1 MKTSIAALGL
11 ALILSVCTLARAQE
25 AAQPVGDAE
34 PPLSAASAPMP
45 APMTTSPPPPSPPS
59 CSQLSGHAMKSDLA
73 AVTAQSQNQPLSN
86 LLALY
91 DASIQAWRA
100 AAERCEGRAKERAEH
115 NLLDNQ
121 KQRDALAERQSAGA
135 ECEVAHRDAAS
146 LQELAHQAFGERR
159 WEQAGALYRKSA
171 SMWDFAVESCTG
183 SQQELAVKR
192 REQTEIDG
200 HNAEFCAPLFD
211 QAREF
216 TQKFR
221 NAAAGLALAE
231 KQQQS
236 QMAETLWRKT
246 QAQCKGGAVDLAG
259 NNAQAL
265 ARERGT
271 PWVATELPQSAS
283 VQAPARVVGVAAV
296 PQTTAA
302 LATAAAV
309 NVAAGSAAKT
319 AATPVP
325 APKNVP
331 AAPTTPA
338 APDLTAAAAPAPKE
352 LDVQA
357 GDTHYRG
364 QFVRE
369 EGQVVS
375 GTGRVEWASGEVYV
389 GQLLHSQRHGQGEFI
404 WPNGQRYKG
413 DWVMDHPTGHASV
426 HFVNGNQYEGA
437 VVEGQPQGSGLM
449 KYASGDVYQGEM
461 DHGVPHGRGVYTWAN
476 GQRFDGDWVHEVP
489 QGRGALRF
497 ANGNLYEGPV
507 VAGVP
512 QGKGRLQ
519 FASGDIY
526 EGDFTQGKPEGQG
539 SYLWKTGEKYVGA
552 WKAGLKQG
560 QGTFHWANGDRWEG
574 EFVNDERG
582 EDGVLI
588 RKGDE

>member
-1 MKTSIAALGL
+1 MKA
-11 ALILSVCTLARAQE
+11 
-25 AAQPVGDAE
+25 
-34 PPLSAASAPMP
+34 
-45 APMTTSPPPPSPPS
+45 
-59 CSQLSGHAMKSDLA
+59 DLA
-73 AVTAQSQNQPLSN
+73 AVTAQSQNQPLSS
-86 LLALY
+86 LLGLF
-91 DASIQAWRA
+91 DESIEAWRA

-115 NLLDNQ
+115 NLQDNR
-121 KQRDALAERQSAGA
+121 KQREALAERQSAGA

-146 LQELAHQAFGERR
+146 LQELARQAFGERR
-159 WEQAGALYRKSA
+159 WDQAGALYRKSA

-192 REQTEIDG
+192 RDQTEIDG
-200 HNAEFCAPLFD
+200 HNAEHCAPLFD

-216 TQKFR
+216 SQKFR
-221 NAAAGLALAE
+221 GAAAGLAPAD

-236 QMAETLWRKT
+236 QMAETLWRKA
-246 QAQCKGGAVDLAG
+246 QAQCKGAAVDLAA
-259 NNAQAL
+259 NNAQAI

-271 PWVATELPQSAS
+271 PWVATELPQAVNAAPNGSGPA
-283 VQAPARVVGVAAV
+283 VPVVAATTALGAAGNAPAVAAKAKAAAAVAAAV
-296 PQTTAA
+296 PM
-302 LATAAAV
+302 
-309 NVAAGSAAKT
+309 
-319 AATPVP
+319 
-325 APKNVP
+325 P
-331 AAPTTPA
+331 AATTPA
-338 APDLTAAAAPAPKE
+338 PAVANTAEAPVSKE

-369 EGQVVS
+369 DGQTVS
-375 GTGRVEWASGEVYV
+375 GTGRVEWATGEVYV

-413 DWVMDHPTGHASV
+413 DWVKDHPTGHAELR
-426 HFVNGNQYEGA
+426 FINGNQYEGA
-437 VVEGQPQGSGLM
+437 VVEGQPQGAGRM
-449 KYASGDVYQGEM
+449 KYASGDTYQGEM

-526 EGDFTQGKPEGQG
+526 EGDFVQGKPEGQG
-539 SYLWKTGEKYVGA
+539 SYAWKTGEKYVGA

-560 QGTFHWANGDRWEG
+560 QGVFHWANGDRWEG
-574 EFVNDERG
+574 EFKNDERG

-588 RKGDE
+588 RKDDE